1 MSKTRT
7 KAGTETEFAALDAK
21 RNALY
26 KKLCPGDKPWAYKQK
41 YAVRVGVRE
50 LIVFAED
57 DDAAKAVQSSFYNFQ
72 SVPVRVVLHPHMNA
86 QYGERPSYK
95 DRDIAA
101 PEFQSALAEA
111 KALWKSLCSEYAAFI
126 GGDGG
131 SFTSG
136 AGIAV
141 NYIAP
146 RCRNH
151 QTKNVIEDY
160 EAFPSQQ
167 CAVHEATRDEVI
179 AHLSRKGIIAYWNC
193 GWSA

>member
-1 MSKTRT
+1 MSKSKTG
-7 KAGTETEFAALDAK
+7 AGSDKEFAALHAK

-41 YAVRVGVRE
+41 YSVRVGVRE

-57 DDAAKAVQSSFYNFQ
+57 EVAAKAVKSSFQ
-72 SVPVRVVLHPHMNA
+72 SVAVRVVLYPHMNA
-86 QYGERPSYK
+86 NYGERPSYK
-95 DRDIAA
+95 DKDISQADFQAA
-101 PEFQSALAEA
+101 IAEA
-111 KALWKSLCSEYAAFI
+111 RALWTRLCAEYSAFI

-141 NYIAP
+141 NYIPP

-160 EAFPSQQ
+160 EAFASQQ

-179 AHLSRKGIIAYWNC
+179 AHLSRKGIIAFWNC